1 MNLLKNGI
9 LIGEKDIPK
18 KLEKK
23 EVFTMLADKIISL
36 RKKEGWTQEE
46 FANQL
51 KVSRQSVSK
60 WEGNQSIPDVDK
72 IVQMSQIFGVSID
85 YLLNDDMKEPEYLE
99 TNTDFGT
106 IRQISLEEAH
116 EYLQAVEDSAKGVAL
131 GVVLCILSPAVLI
144 VLLGAS
150 EQASIF
156 SLSENIALGI
166 GITVLLLL
174 VALAVGIF
182 IYSGLKVQK
191 YEYLENEVFDTQYG
205 VTQMVKAQQQQYQ
218 PTYTKMIILGVVL
231 CILSAVPLLLLS
243 LFTTNQ
249 SAIFLSVTALLVMV
263 SCGVYLLIRTGM
275 RWGSYLKLLQEGEYT
290 RQIKSRKRWTDALYG
305 SYWMLVVALFL
316 AYSFIS
322 NDWGRSWII
331 FPVAGVLFGMMTLV
345 VQMIVEKNQP

>member
-116 EYLQAVEDSAKGVAL
+116 EYLQAVEASAKGVAL

-150 EQASIF
+150 EQTNIF
-156 SLSENIALGI
+156 SLSENVALGI

-174 VALAVGIF
+174 VALAVPITPFFPSKCFSTPQKHPAPKTIVCCFACKDTNIATIKNMIF
-182 IYSGLKVQK
+182 IL
-191 YEYLENEVFDTQYG
+191 F
-205 VTQMVKAQQQQYQ
+205 
-218 PTYTKMIILGVVL
+218 
-231 CILSAVPLLLLS
+231 LLLLQQ
-243 LFTTNQ
+243 F
-249 SAIFLSVTALLVMV
+249 
-263 SCGVYLLIRTGM
+263 
-275 RWGSYLKLLQEGEYT
+275 
-290 RQIKSRKRWTDALYG
+290 
-305 SYWMLVVALFL
+305 
-316 AYSFIS
+316 
-322 NDWGRSWII
+322 
-331 FPVAGVLFGMMTLV
+331 
-345 VQMIVEKNQP
+345 VQ

>member
-18 KLEKK
+18 MLEKK
-23 EVFTMLADKIISL
+23 EVFRMIADKIISL

-116 EYLQAVEDSAKGVAL
+116 EYLQAVEASAKGVAL

-150 EQASIF
+150 EQTNIF
-156 SLSENIALGI
+156 SLSENVALGI

-182 IYSGLKVQK
+182 IYSGLKIQK

-249 SAIFLSVTALLVMV
+249 SAIFLSVAALLVMV

-322 NDWGRSWII
+322 NDWARSWII
-331 FPVAGVLFGMMTLV
+331 FPVAGVLFGMMTLG